1 MVKLMSH
8 VHWSGEGVRSIA
20 HTGGHEV
27 IIDEPTASGGTGLGP
42 NPVQLLLSALG
53 GCMVVLIRS
62 LAPYYEVTLNHL
74 KIDVEGD
81 LDPRGYREEDPAI
94 RPGLLE
100 IRYHVMI
107 EGEGSEENI
116 HALLSHAERV
126 CPVKDTLKG
135 VTVKRV

>member
-1 MVKLMSH
+1 MVKLVSH
-8 VHWSGEGVRSIA
+8 VQWSGEGVRSIA

-27 IIDEPTASGGTGLGP
+27 IIDESTASGGTGLGP

-62 LAPYYEVTLNHL
+62 LAPHHHVNIQHL
-74 KIDVEGD
+74 KIAVEGD
-81 LDPRGYREEDPAI
+81 LDPRGYREEDPTI

-100 IRYHVMI
+100 IRYHVTI
-107 EGEGSEENI
+107 EGEGSKEQI
-116 HALLSHAERV
+116 DALLMHAERL

-135 VTVKRV
+135 VTVKRM